1 MTNNTHPPLPPVKVA
16 FILDGRVQE
25 MLHTDNKLAAIFL
38 SEPIVVDITDRTDVN
53 IYSTY
58 NKETDT
64 FTPAVYDENG
74 ELIG

>member
-1 MTNNTHPPLPPVKVA
+1 MTNSAHPPLPPVKVA
-16 FILDGRVQE
+16 FILDGIVQE
-25 MLHTDNKLAAIFL
+25 MLHTDTKLAAIFL
-38 SEPIVVDITDRTDVN
+38 SEPLVVDITDRADVN

>member
-1 MTNNTHPPLPPVKVA
+1 MTNNVQSPLPPMKVA

-38 SEPIVVDITDRTDVN
+38 SEPVVVDITNRTDAT
-53 IYSTY
+53 IYAQY
-58 NKETDT
+58 DKETDT
-64 FTPAVYDENG
+64 FTPAVYNENG

>member
-1 MTNNTHPPLPPVKVA
+1 MTNSAQPPLPPIKVA

-25 MLHTDNKLAAIFL
+25 MLHTDTKLAAIFL
-38 SEPIVVDITDRTDVN
+38 SEPVVVDITDRADVN

-58 NKETDT
+58 DKETDT